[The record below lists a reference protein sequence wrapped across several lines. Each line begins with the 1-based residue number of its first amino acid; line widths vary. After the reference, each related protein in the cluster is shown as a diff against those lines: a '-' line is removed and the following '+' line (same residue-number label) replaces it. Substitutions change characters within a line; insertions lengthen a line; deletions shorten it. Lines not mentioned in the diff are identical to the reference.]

1 MNSGSNDLSSN
12 DLKGDSA
19 ENSNLEGNSPE
30 DSNLEN
36 NSPEGNSLEGNS
48 LEASSPEVNNLEGD
62 RAADINLEERW
73 AKPDRPDVDDLSM
86 ATVDRVLEMAW
97 EDRTTFEVIEQQFG
111 LKEKDVIAIMRR
123 HMKPS
128 SFRMWRKRVS
138 GRKTKHMKKRAFD
151 VGRFKSSNQ
160 KHY

>member
-12 DLKGDSA
+12 DFKGDSA

-36 NSPEGNSLEGNS
+36 NTPEGNSLEGNS
-48 LEASSPEVNNLEGD
+48 LEGN

>member
-1 MNSGSNDLSSN
+1 MNSGSNDPKVN
-12 DLKGDSA
+12 NIKGNSA
-19 ENSNLEGNSPE
+19 ENINLESNSPDGNSPSGNNLEGN
-30 DSNLEN
+30 
-36 NSPEGNSLEGNS
+36 
-48 LEASSPEVNNLEGD
+48 

-138 GRKTKHMKKRAFD
+138 GRKTKHAQKRAFE

-160 KHY
+160 KNY